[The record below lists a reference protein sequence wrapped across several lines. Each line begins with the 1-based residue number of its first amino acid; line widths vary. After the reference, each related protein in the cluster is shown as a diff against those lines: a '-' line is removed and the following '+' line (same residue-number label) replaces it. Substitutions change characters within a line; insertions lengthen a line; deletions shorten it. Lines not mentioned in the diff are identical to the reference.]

1 MSDVNVLREDDVYGL
16 MFLEWKMQKRRIS
29 EGRIIM
35 RKKLMAI
42 LLGSVLVF
50 TMITPAFAQS
60 ESFSLKNVNGT
71 VSLTKNTSSAT
82 GKTAYGVG
90 KSVTAVRKV
99 TVTLKCKKG
108 GTTYTYSDTNSA
120 VTNSGNYNSTTA
132 SVTVYRPSS
141 SYTVSSAVSSHEVS
155 VTSGSYSRSLSL

>member
-29 EGRIIM
+29 EGGIII

-82 GKTAYGVG
+82 GKTAYGVE
-90 KSVTAVRKV
+90 
-99 TVTLKCKKG
+99 
-108 GTTYTYSDTNSA
+108 NQ
-120 VTNSGNYNSTTA
+120 
-132 SVTVYRPSS
+132 
-141 SYTVSSAVSSHEVS
+141 
-155 VTSGSYSRSLSL
+155 